1 MEHIFGKGAAQG
13 GKGGSKPPP
22 ARGAVAGVKADYE
35 RFKQTGD
42 YDPKNPN
49 GVGMAW
55 THNFLNQK
63 PWHPM
68 SFKNRMK
75 VWEHEQDKTEKDK
88 IKEKA
93 QAEFD
98 AEQEYLKTLSYLS
111 PEEQRRYRE
120 VQSVSFMYQKPP
132 GLDAA
137 LARDAEAEKKK
148 AAQQATLEAGP
159 SSAAGAAG
167 AGGSGAGVAGEGGA
181 AAAAAGTAPAAAAA
195 AAAAP
200 DPGPS
205 RAAMVDRLRE
215 DPFAAMLAAKAAL
228 ANNPK
233 FALAQPRDVGVF
245 GGIRPDAHNQQ
256 LLTEDPVEVGA
267 AAQDGSAELEFLLGL
282 PPDQQLKAL
291 RRIAKKRKKEEEER
305 KLREAEAVL
314 RAAGYDLT
322 AMEAGGGGGK
332 SSKHKKK
339 RFKSKGHKHKEE
351 DKSRK
356 SKKRRRGSDSGSGSD
371 SSDSGDER

>member
-1 MEHIFGKGAAQG
+1 MEHIFGKGAAS
-13 GKGGSKPPP
+13 GKGGPKPPP
-22 ARGAVAGVKADYE
+22 SRGVVAGVKADYE
-35 RFKQTGD
+35 RLKQTGD

-49 GVGMAW
+49 GTGMAW

-75 VWEHEQDKTEKDK
+75 VWEHEQDKVEGDK

-111 PEEQRRYRE
+111 ADEQRRYRE

-148 AAQQATLEAGP
+148 AAQQAVLEAGP
-159 SSAAGAAG
+159 SAAAAAAAGGSAAGATAGAAG
-167 AGGSGAGVAGEGGA
+167 AGESGAVAA
-181 AAAAAGTAPAAAAA
+181 APAAAAA
-195 AAAAP
+195 AAAGP
-200 DPGPS
+200 DPAPS

-215 DPFAAMLAAKAAL
+215 DPFASMLAAQVAL
-228 ANNPK
+228 RNNPK

-256 LLTEDPVEVGA
+256 LLKEDPVELDA

-322 AMEAGGGGGK
+322 AMEGGGGGGGSK

-339 RFKSKGHKHKEE
+339 RSKSKGHKHKEE

-356 SKKRRRGSDSGSGSD
+356 SKKRRRGSDSGSDSTDSD
-371 SSDSGDER
+371 SR